1 MPTVLAAAGAWGSIR
16 GVVHDANE
24 ETLTSV
30 AGYREVL
37 RDATTR
43 RLLQA
48 SVVSAM
54 GDFIGAG
61 ALLVLAYQ
69 RAGGRSVGAAGF
81 LAATGAGSLAVA
93 LVGGPLLDRFPR
105 RGGLIGAELTGAAAL
120 LLPLTIPALWPTYLA
135 AFVLGVRRSATVS
148 IRHGVLADAVPERLR
163 SGLLGLMGTT
173 DQLGQVVGYAT
184 GATLAVSLGATLAL
198 GLDLVTFLVGAAV
211 LAGLVLPPRRHAD
224 ERASVFDGWR
234 GIFEHPQLR
243 VLALLVIA
251 SAAAS
256 ALPETLANAAVG
268 TSNPW
273 LPVVLAAG
281 PAGGVIGFVVA
292 GRLATTTQ
300 FGGQLV
306 HLSLFGVV
314 VAFGAWAGGALAF
327 GLVNIAAGA
336 GAAWIIG
343 PQVAFV
349 RLAPPQRISQIMASM
364 VALVMLSEGAWV
376 LAAGAVADRYGVAT
390 AYLGAAAVIT
400 ASAAGGW
407 VVHLRRGD
415 DRHRWDPPPHVE
427 PTAEVPHDITTAIPA
442 SADRAG

>member
-1 MPTVLAAAGAWGSIR
+1 MT
-16 GVVHDANE
+16 D
-24 ETLTSV
+24 V

-37 RDATTR
+37 ADRTTR

-54 GDFIGAG
+54 GDFVGAG

-93 LVGGPLLDRFPR
+93 LVGGPLLDRLPR

-120 LLPLTIPALWPTYLA
+120 LLPLTIPALWPTYVA
-135 AFVLGVRRSATVS
+135 AFILGVRRSATVS
-148 IRHGVLADAVPERLR
+148 IRHGVLADAVPERVR

-184 GATLAVSLGATLAL
+184 GATLAVAWGATVAL
-198 GLDLVTFLVGAAV
+198 GLDLATFLVGAAV
-211 LAGLVLPPRRHAD
+211 LAGLVLPPRRHAED
-224 ERASVFDGWR
+224 RASVTAGWV
-234 GIFEHPQLR
+234 GIFTHPQLR
-243 VLALLVIA
+243 LLALLVIA

-268 TSNPW
+268 SDNPW

-281 PAGGVIGFVVA
+281 PAGGVIGYVVA
-292 GRLATTTQ
+292 GRLASTTR
-300 FGGQLV
+300 FAGQLT
-306 HLSLFGVV
+306 HLTLFGIVV
-314 VAFGAWAGGALAF
+314 VFGAWAGGPV
-327 GLVNIAAGA
+327 GYTVVNVAAGA

-343 PQVAFV
+343 PQVAFI
-349 RLAPPQRISQIMASM
+349 RLAPQNRISQIMASM

-376 LAAGAVADRYGVAT
+376 LAAGAVADSYGVAT
-390 AYLGAAAVIT
+390 AYVAAACVIT
-400 ASAAGGW
+400 VSALAGW
-407 VVHLRRGD
+407 AVHLRRGR
-415 DRHRWDPPPHVE
+415 DRHRWDPPRGSR
-427 PTAEVPHDITTAIPA
+427 ALADVPHDITAPIPT

>member
-1 MPTVLAAAGAWGSIR
+1 MVR
-16 GVVHDANE
+16 HDTNGK
-24 ETLTSV
+24 TLTSV

-43 RLLQA
+43 RLVQA

-61 ALLVLAYQ
+61 ALLVLAYE

-93 LVGGPLLDRFPR
+93 LVGGPLLDKLPR

-120 LLPLTIPALWPTYLA
+120 LLPLTIPALWPTYVA
-135 AFVLGVRRSATVS
+135 AFILGVRRSGTVS

-173 DQLGQVVGYAT
+173 DQLGQVIGYAT
-184 GATLAVSLGATLAL
+184 GATLAVSLGAGLAL
-198 GLDLVTFLVGAAV
+198 GLDLVTFLVGAVV
-211 LAGLVLPPRRHAD
+211 LAGLVVPPRKHPD
-224 ERASVFDGWR
+224 DRASVFDGWR

-243 VLALLVIA
+243 LLALLVIA

-268 TSNPW
+268 SSNPW

-281 PAGGVIGFVVA
+281 PAGGVIGYVVA
-292 GRLATTTQ
+292 GRMTATTR
-300 FGGQLV
+300 FAGQLT
-306 HLSLFGVV
+306 HLTLFGGVV
-314 VAFGAWAGGALAF
+314 VLGAWAGGPLGFTA
-327 GLVNIAAGA
+327 VNIAAGA
-336 GAAWIIG
+336 GSAWIIG
-343 PQVAFV
+343 PQVAFI
-349 RLAPPQRISQIMASM
+349 RLAAPHRISQIMASM

-376 LAAGAVADRYGVAT
+376 LAAGAVADTYGVAT
-390 AYLGAAAVIT
+390 AYAAAAAVIT
-400 ASAAGGW
+400 AAAVAGW
-407 VVHLRRGD
+407 IVHLRRGE
-415 DRHRWDPPPHVE
+415 DRHRWDPPPRGDVLDE
-427 PTAEVPHDITTAIPA
+427 LPQDITTAIPT
-442 SADRAG
+442 SIDRNG

>member
-1 MPTVLAAAGAWGSIR
+1 MCGGSIR
-16 GVVHDANE
+16 GVVDDANG
-24 ETLTSV
+24 ETLTTV

-37 RDATTR
+37 SDVTTR

-93 LVGGPLLDRFPR
+93 LVGGPLLDRLPR

-198 GLDLVTFLVGAAV
+198 SLDLATFVVGAAV
-211 LAGLVLPPRRHAD
+211 LVGLVVPPRRHSD

-243 VLALLVIA
+243 LLALLVIA

-268 TSNPW
+268 TSSPW

-281 PAGGVIGFVVA
+281 PAGGVIGYVVA
-292 GRLATTTQ
+292 GRLAATTR
-300 FGGQLV
+300 FAGQLV
-306 HLSLFGVV
+306 HLTLFGCV
-314 VAFGAWAGGALAF
+314 VAFGAWAGGPLGF
-327 GLVNIAAGA
+327 TVVNIAAGA

-343 PQVAFV
+343 PQVAFI
-349 RLAPPQRISQIMASM
+349 RLAPQHRISQIMASM

-376 LAAGAVADRYGVAT
+376 LAAGAVADRYGVAS

-400 ASAAGGW
+400 VSAVAGW
-407 VVHLRRGD
+407 LVHLRRGD
-415 DRHRWDPPPHVE
+415 DRHRWDPPPHDTTIDE
-427 PTAEVPHDITTAIPA
+427 LPQDITTAIPT
-442 SADRAG
+442 SVDRTG